1 MMFGLTDG
9 PTVTFIW
16 VDPTSGSITID
27 TLDISRTDPETSN
40 PNPTEQFDV
49 T

>member
-1 MMFGLTDG
+1 MFGLTDG

-16 VDPTSGSITID
+16 IDPISSYITID
-27 TLDISRTDPETSN
+27 TLDISRTDPEIN
-40 PNPTEQFDV
+40 NPTP